1 MGKELT
7 AENVVRAMKKTGMMA
22 DIYNYSL
29 VKMYAINVAKQ
40 ALKDAADSCSETE
53 DKRGEHASM
62 IREIEIITP

>member
-7 AENVVRAMKKTGMMA
+7 AENVVRAMKNAGMMA
-22 DIYNYSL
+22 DVL
-29 VKMYAINVAKQ
+29 VKMYARNVAEQ

-53 DKRGEHASM
+53 DQRGEHASM